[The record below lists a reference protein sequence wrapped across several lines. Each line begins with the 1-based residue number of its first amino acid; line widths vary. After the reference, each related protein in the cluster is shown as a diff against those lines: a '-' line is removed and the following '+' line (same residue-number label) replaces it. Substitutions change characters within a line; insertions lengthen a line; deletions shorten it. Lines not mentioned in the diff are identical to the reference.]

1 MICRLRRLFK
11 VVYLDLEI
19 FEMFLLSFSECSLGG
34 PILRFTF
41 LRAKVRSISRGIS
54 HRCSPSWVRMSKVCV
69 LVSCQPCPHFLSSC
83 HLLRRH
89 LCHQCSSFYR
99 ATRR

>member
-1 MICRLRRLFK
+1 MICGLRRLFK

-41 LRAKVRSISRGIS
+41 LRAKSDPS
-54 HRCSPSWVRMSKVCV
+54 HVG
-69 LVSCQPCPHFLSSC
+69 
-83 HLLRRH
+83 
-89 LCHQCSSFYR
+89 
-99 ATRR
+99 